1 MTGPSEVW
9 GIRAGPFTLTVISAV
24 QTQVRRNI
32 RKIVWVMAVSGKDF
46 FHGMGRLYAGDFFI
60 ESPVGEDEAVVV
72 DA

>member
-24 QTQVRRNI
+24 QTQVRRRI
-32 RKIVWVMAVSGKDF
+32 RKIVWVMVVSGKDF
-46 FHGMGRLYAGDFFI
+46 FHRMGRLYAGDLFI

>member
-24 QTQVRRNI
+24 QTQLRRRI
-32 RKIVWVMAVSGKDF
+32 RKIVRVMVVSGQDF
-46 FHGMGRLYAGDFFI
+46 FHRMGRFYTGNFFV

>member
-46 FHGMGRLYAGDFFI
+46 FHRMGRLYAGDFFI